1 MVAGPRIE
9 LGTRGFSVPCVSG
22 EKSNTDKLSNTYR
35 RKLQIM
41 AAKRRTKGTGT
52 LFKKNNGRYALR
64 YEDIDGAIKTVT
76 LKNDNG
82 RPITLKHEAEK
93 AADKLIQELFKLQQL
108 DSKAEYLAK
117 VASVKQLI
125 VQKRIAPGKL
135 WEHYLSTPNR
145 PESGVETLKSYH
157 GILKKFLQ
165 YCKSKHIEAISG
177 VTAEIASAYMMEL
190 WNQNISSRTYNKH
203 LQALKLIFKTVLP
216 DNSPFAELKAKLLE
230 QESRKAFSR
239 EQINAIFAKLDDP
252 EFYLLYKDE
261 MRIVLM
267 LGLCFGLRLHDAVC
281 FQWSYIKGD
290 TVEFKPAK
298 TKRRQREALILPIPP
313 ILQQQFERAA
323 HWKQDEYVLP
333 NVARRYQINSSGISQ
348 DIAKLLKAAG
358 IETLETASNAT
369 RRQKYRNSSGKL
381 CSRHI
386 GRYSYHSF
394 RHTFCTIAANA
405 GKDLAII
412 RSIVGHAN
420 IQMTSHYT
428 HYSLESK
435 RQVIE
440 SLPLP
445 DSQKNLLLPI
455 SFAEVICNLPAEKLP
470 HLARHLEAIL
480 TPEQQSNLIHSLKA

>member
-1 MVAGPRIE
+1 
-9 LGTRGFSVPCVSG
+9 
-22 EKSNTDKLSNTYR
+22 
-35 RKLQIM
+35 
-41 AAKRRTKGTGT
+41 
-52 LFKKNNGRYALR
+52 
-64 YEDIDGAIKTVT
+64 
-76 LKNDNG
+76 
-82 RPITLKHEAEK
+82 
-93 AADKLIQELFKLQQL
+93 
-108 DSKAEYLAK
+108 
-117 VASVKQLI
+117 
-125 VQKRIAPGKL
+125 
-135 WEHYLSTPNR
+135 
-145 PESGVETLKSYH
+145 
-157 GILKKFLQ
+157 
-165 YCKSKHIEAISG
+165 
-177 VTAEIASAYMMEL
+177 
-190 WNQNISSRTYNKH
+190 
-203 LQALKLIFKTVLP
+203 
-216 DNSPFAELKAKLLE
+216 
-230 QESRKAFSR
+230 
-239 EQINAIFAKLDDP
+239 
-252 EFYLLYKDE
+252 
-261 MRIVLM
+261 M
-267 LGLCFGLRLHDAVC
+267 LGLCFGLRLHDAAC
-281 FQWSYIKGD
+281 FQWNYIKGD

-445 DSQKNLLLPI
+445 QRTIAKPPPLQELIPSLTPSQLADLGSWLERKLTSELKKELLLKMDY
-455 SFAEVICNLPAEKLP
+455 CLEK
-470 HLARHLEAIL
+470 A
-480 TPEQQSNLIHSLKA
+480 N